1 MAQEPSTRERIVL
14 ATVEA
19 LEAEGMAA
27 LTIRGIAERAGVNVA
42 AVNYHFGSK
51 ERLLEAVMEQ
61 TLQHGLWESLD
72 ELRAAVAAAPTGEVR
87 AAVRAYLREFA
98 GNMVRYPRLT
108 EAHFHDALTRQAYE
122 GTAVREFDRFMA
134 EMFDVVRPALR
145 SGTEPEQRA
154 TLAQLWYALIGTTI
168 MPRLLTDF
176 LGAHPPAE
184 PADPPLPAGYLDR
197 LLDTFLA

>member
-14 ATVEA
+14 ATIET

-51 ERLLEAVMEQ
+51 DRLLDAVMEQ
-61 TLQHGLWESLD
+61 TLRHGLRESLD
-72 ELRAAVAAAPTGEVR
+72 ELRDAVTAARAGGE
-87 AAVRAYLREFA
+87 ATAVRNYLREFA
-98 GNMVRYPRLT
+98 GNMIRYPRLT

-122 GTAVREFDRFMA
+122 GTAVREFNRFMT
-134 EMFDVVRPALR
+134 ELFDVVRPALPP
-145 SGTEPEQRA
+145 GTEADQRA
-154 TLAQLWYALIGTTI
+154 TLAQFWYALIGTTV
-168 MPRLLTDF
+168 MPRLLEDF
-176 LGAHPPAE
+176 LGSGDTPLPS
-184 PADPPLPAGYLDR
+184 DPPLPAGYLDR